1 MSIFLG
7 LGANIGNRLDSLNK
21 ATDMLTENPYL
32 NLIKQSKIYE
42 TSPMDFLD
50 QSDFLNKVIEINFS
64 KSLIEL
70 FTLTQNIEK
79 KMGRDHNKIR
89 YQPRVIDI
97 DILSF
102 NDIIINSDKLI
113 VPHPKIKFRK
123 FVLKPWTDIAS
134 DYILPN
140 SKMTIKQH
148 LDKISDLD
156 DEIREYN

>member
-1 MSIFLG
+1 
-7 LGANIGNRLDSLNK
+7 
-21 ATDMLTENPYL
+21 
-32 NLIKQSKIYE
+32 
-42 TSPMDFLD
+42 
-50 QSDFLNKVIEINFS
+50 
-64 KSLIEL
+64 
-70 FTLTQNIEK
+70 
-79 KMGRDHNKIR
+79 MGRDHNKIK

-102 NDIIINSDKLI
+102 HDIIINSDKLI

-134 DYILPN
+134 NYILPN

>member
-21 ATDMLTENPYL
+21 ATDMLTESPYL

-50 QSDFLNKVIEINFS
+50 QNDFLNKVIEINFS

-79 KMGRDHNKIR
+79 KW
-89 YQPRVIDI
+89 VE
-97 DILSF
+97 
-102 NDIIINSDKLI
+102 IIIKSNINQEL
-113 VPHPKIKFRK
+113 
-123 FVLKPWTDIAS
+123 
-134 DYILPN
+134 
-140 SKMTIKQH
+140 
-148 LDKISDLD
+148 
-156 DEIREYN
+156 

>member
-70 FTLTQNIEK
+70 FTLTQNI
-79 KMGRDHNKIR
+79 
-89 YQPRVIDI
+89 
-97 DILSF
+97 
-102 NDIIINSDKLI
+102 
-113 VPHPKIKFRK
+113 
-123 FVLKPWTDIAS
+123 VL
-134 DYILPN
+134 YL
-140 SKMTIKQH
+140 
-148 LDKISDLD
+148 LF
-156 DEIREYN
+156 